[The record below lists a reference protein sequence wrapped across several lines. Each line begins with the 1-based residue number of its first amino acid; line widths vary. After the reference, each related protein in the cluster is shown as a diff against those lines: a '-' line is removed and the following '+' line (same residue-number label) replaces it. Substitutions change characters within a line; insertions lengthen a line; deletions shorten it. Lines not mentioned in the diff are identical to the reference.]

1 MSDDNPG
8 TNETASINNNS
19 TDEDASATHTP
30 QPRRRSLR
38 DLMSDEMDR
47 RVKAS
52 YAFDYGMA
60 SGSSHGPSRSPTK
73 KSHHQGLPR
82 SRSASRLD
90 DGLDDSCPDSSFSS
104 SSSSDFKPAR
114 EQTRSPTKTTR
125 SRLDNCP
132 SAAEV
137 YSPTK
142 SPRKQPHRQRDRSSE
157 GHEAASGHSRSSR
170 KGHHCSPTKS
180 TRGGRARDRSTE
192 RFDGPEEF
200 TSAVMMAIASSP
212 TKSHR
217 KQPPRQRPEGLEG
230 PSDDSR
236 SSGESGKGQYRCA
249 SLSSPTKS
257 PRSTERFSGP
267 EEFTSAVTTAL
278 AGSPTKSPR
287 KQSHRQRDR
296 SSDGLGAAS
305 DHSRS
310 SGKGQYRRAP
320 VSSPAKSTRSAGG
333 IADPEVFSSLLT
345 MILSS
350 SPTKESSS
358 HQWQPLSSRHARS
371 QSPKMRYRALPRKS
385 SRPGETTADNS
396 DQSSAVSPPP
406 RTRSSEDAV
415 QSLVS
420 KVILK
425 KLVTS

>member
-1 MSDDNPG
+1 
-8 TNETASINNNS
+8 
-19 TDEDASATHTP
+19 
-30 QPRRRSLR
+30 
-38 DLMSDEMDR
+38 MDR
-47 RVKAS
+47 RVNAS
-52 YAFDYGMA
+52 YSFDYGMT
-60 SGSSHGPSRSPTK
+60 SGSNHGPSRSPTN
-73 KSHHQGLPR
+73 KSGGRRHHHQGLPR
-82 SRSASRLD
+82 SRSTSRLD
-90 DGLDDSCPDSSFSS
+90 DGLDDACPDSSFSS
-104 SSSSDFKPAR
+104 SSSSDFESDR
-114 EQTRSPTKTTR
+114 ERTRSPTKTTR
-125 SRLDNCP
+125 SRLNNCL

-137 YSPTK
+137 EEDHHQGRAVSSPTK

-157 GHEAASGHSRSSR
+157 GLEAASDHSRSSR
-170 KGHHCSPTKS
+170 KGQYRSPTKS

-200 TSAVMMAIASSP
+200 TSAVMMAIAASP

-217 KQPPRQRPEGLEG
+217 KQLPRQRPEGLEG

-236 SSGESGKGQYRCA
+236 SSGESGKGLYRCA
-249 SLSSPTKS
+249 FLSSPTKS
-257 PRSTERFSGP
+257 LRSTERFSGP
-267 EEFTSAVTTAL
+267 EEFTSAVTMAL
-278 AGSPTKSPR
+278 AGSPTKSPS
-287 KQSHRQRDR
+287 KQPQRQRDR

-310 SGKGQYRRAP
+310 SGKGQYRHAP
-320 VSSPAKSTRSAGG
+320 MSSPAKSTRSTGG
-333 IADPEVFSSLLT
+333 IADPEEFTSLLT
-345 MILSS
+345 MILSA

-385 SRPGETTADNS
+385 SRPGETTADNG
-396 DQSSAVSPPP
+396 DQSSAVSPPL
-406 RTRSSEDAV
+406 RTRSSEDAD